1 MLNFL
6 EKDTICAIST
16 APGVGGIAVIR
27 VSGHQ
32 CFELINHSFKKNL
45 AVVESHTVHFGH
57 FYGDNKQLIDEVVIA
72 VFKGPN
78 SFTGEDVAEISCHGS
93 SFIQQEILTRLMSS
107 GCRLAEPGEYTMR
120 AFMNKRMD
128 LVQAEAVADLIAAS
142 SAKSHEIAMQQMRG
156 GFSKEISE
164 LRQQLINF
172 ASLIELELD
181 FSEEDVEF
189 ADRTQLQSLIN
200 LLHKSV
206 SRLVDS
212 FRVGNVL
219 KNGIPVAIIGAPN
232 VGKSTLLNALLNEE
246 RAIVSEI
253 AGTTRDTVEDEIILA
268 GTSFRFIDTAGI
280 RATQDTIESIG
291 IGRSYE
297 KAKIASVVL
306 LLFDLKND
314 SLDFI
319 TEKIADFKV
328 VLNQP
333 DKKLILLFNKVD
345 AAQPEILAACQNNW
359 QDGIY
364 ISAKQK
370 DISPLTNALTEFV
383 TKGLLSET
391 ENVVSNARHHEA
403 LLKTLNALNDVN
415 TAMESKIS
423 GDFLAIDIRQALH
436 YLGTITGEITT
447 DDLLGNIFSK
457 FCIGK

>member
-27 VSGHQ
+27 VSGDN
-32 CFELINHSFKKNL
+32 CFEVVNKNFKKKL
-45 AVVESHTVHFGH
+45 ANVASHTLHFGN
-57 FYGDNKQLIDEVVIA
+57 FYGENNQIIDEVVVA

-93 SFIQQEILTRLMSS
+93 SFIQQEILTTLIAS
-107 GCRLAEPGEYTMR
+107 GCRLAQPGEFTMR
-120 AFMNKRMD
+120 AFMNQRMD
-128 LVQAEAVADLIAAS
+128 LVQAEAVADLIAAD

-156 GFSKEISE
+156 GFSKEIEE

-189 ADRTQLQSLIN
+189 ADRTQLQNLIN
-200 LLHKSV
+200 LLHQSV

-253 AGTTRDTVEDEIILA
+253 AGTTRDTVEDEMILA
-268 GTSFRFIDTAGI
+268 GTTFRFIDTAGI
-280 RATQDTIESIG
+280 RATEDTIENIG

-297 KAKIASVVL
+297 KAKQASVVL
-306 LLFDLKND
+306 LLFDLIND
-314 SLDFI
+314 SLAFI
-319 TEKIADFKV
+319 TNKINEFKE

-345 AAQPEILAACQNNW
+345 AAQPAILSACQKQW
-359 QDGIY
+359 PEGIY

-370 DISPLTNALTEFV
+370 DISSLTTTLTEFV
-383 TKGLLSET
+383 TKGLLSES

-403 LLKTLNALNDVN
+403 LVKTLNALNDVN
-415 TAMESKIS
+415 EAMENGIS

-436 YLGTITGEITT
+436 FLGTITGEITT